1 MNLLAVDTA
10 TEKLSIAL
18 AAGNDKWLF
27 EADAGLRHSELV
39 MDAVDMLFKKA
50 GLRPEDLSGVV
61 CMGGPG
67 SFTGLRIGFS
77 LAKGLAL
84 ALGCR
89 FAAIPTL
96 DCMARPL
103 SSLKG
108 LIMPVLDAKK
118 SSFFC
123 ALYKDGKKI
132 SADMDAGPAAIAD
145 KIAAAIADKIAAAS
159 TDKIAAASADQVLLF
174 GPGAQMLYDKLT
186 QLPQSPLVDIQLG
199 KGLPWGNAKT
209 LLEIALETD
218 IFANGVFANGVC
230 KNAITD
236 FSSGPEYIRK
246 SDAEESRNEK
256 LGIKAINEQRAVTNE

>member
-1 MNLLAVDTA
+1 VNLLAIDTA

-18 AAGNDKWLF
+18 AANNGALRHDIWIF
-27 EADAGLRHSELV
+27 EADAGLRHSELA
-39 MDAVDMLFKKA
+39 METIDMLFKKA
-50 GLRPEDLSGVV
+50 ALKPEDLSGIV

-84 ALGCR
+84 ALNCP

-108 LIMPVLDAKK
+108 LVMPVLDAKR

-123 ALYKDGKKI
+123 ALYRDGARI
-132 SADMDAGPAAIAD
+132 CADMDAGPAAIAE
-145 KIAAAIADKIAAAS
+145 AIAIETAKAQAE
-159 TDKIAAASADQVLLF
+159 QVLLF
-174 GPGAQMLYDKLT
+174 GPGAEMLYGKLT
-186 QLPQSPLVDIQLG
+186 QPPPSPSAPPVAANIILG
-199 KGLPWGNAKT
+199 KGLRCGNAQT

-218 IFANGVFANGVC
+218 IFANSV
-230 KNAITD
+230 TD
-236 FSSGPEYIRK
+236 FSAGPEYIRK
-246 SDAEESRNEK
+246 SDADEK
-256 LGIKAINEQRAVTNE
+256 L